1 MKNKEHKQRALNTNT
16 HKWKIRRN
24 KKHQNT
30 LEERQA
36 KNKVTNKQ
44 QQQITITKTHTPT
57 NSKGTHPEDWVINIH
72 GVWIHQNKIH
82 ELRATNKITNKNKQ

>member
-1 MKNKEHKQRALNTNT
+1 M
-16 HKWKIRRN
+16 
-24 KKHQNT
+24 
-30 LEERQA
+30 EERQA

-44 QQQITITKTHTPT
+44 QQQITITKTHTTT

-82 ELRATNKITNKNKQ
+82 ELRATNKITNKNQTMKTNSTTNIKRKNLYNG